1 MQIVVNDKAPR
12 DRQEV
17 VRLAVLVAI
26 AVLLGAF
33 VVDNRQSVRVGFV
46 VTERRAPLIWVLVVT
61 AAIGAL
67 LGWLWR
73 RRRG

>member
-1 MQIVVNDKAPR
+1 MNDKAPR

-17 VRLAVLVAI
+17 VRLAVLAAI
-26 AVLLGAF
+26 AVLLAAF
-33 VVDNRQSVRVGFV
+33 VIDNRQSVRVGFV

-73 RRRG
+73 RRRD